1 MITIYIGK
9 SGAGKDT
16 FLRKQLLC
24 GVKPIV
30 TYTTRPARD
39 GEVDGVDYH
48 FVTEEEFLRLRSI
61 PLNEEGGLIE
71 SRAYNTLFNGEKA
84 IWYYGSPKVDP
95 SEDYVAVVDIAGALA
110 YIGAY
115 GPENVNIVYVY
126 VNDEVR
132 KERAIARGTFSET
145 EWNRRLADDAVKFG
159 FGPMRDLIRTLGKPI
174 IALNNNGEKPLF
186 RKLGYL

>member
-24 GVKPIV
+24 GVKPVV
-30 TYTTRPARD
+30 TYTTRPMRG
-39 GEVDGVDYH
+39 GEVNGVDYN
-48 FVTEEEFLRLRSI
+48 FVTEEEFLK
-61 PLNEEGGLIE
+61 LNEAGALIE
-71 SRAYNTLFNGEKA
+71 YRAYNTLFNGEKA
-84 IWYYGSPKVDP
+84 VWYYGSPKVDP
-95 SEDYVAVVDIAGALA
+95 SEDYVAVVDVSGAMS
-110 YIGAY
+110 YIKAY
-115 GPENVNIVYVY
+115 GSENINIVYVY
-126 VNDEVR
+126 VDDDVR

-159 FGPMRDLIRTLGKPI
+159 FDAMRNLIRALGKPI
-174 IALNNNGEKPLF
+174 IALDNNGNKPMF